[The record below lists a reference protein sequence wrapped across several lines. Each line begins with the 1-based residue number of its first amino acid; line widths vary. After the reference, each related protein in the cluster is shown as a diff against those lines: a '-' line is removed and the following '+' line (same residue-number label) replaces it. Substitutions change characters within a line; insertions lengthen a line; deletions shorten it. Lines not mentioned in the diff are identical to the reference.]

1 MKQGYMLDL
10 VIYETE
16 TEASTNNADH
26 EDANVDY
33 DLVVEES
40 LSTDGFMSKHATADR
55 LNLIQAALLHYR
67 LFVSTNEREGIL
79 NEAARGV
86 QAALT
91 DLMRGAHNG
100 TT

>member
-16 TEASTNNADH
+16 TEASTNDADH

-40 LSTDGFMSKHATADR
+40 LSPDPFLSKHALAGR
-55 LNLIQAALLHYR
+55 LNLIQTAILLYR
-67 LFVSTNEREGIL
+67 LFGSTNERERIL
-79 NEAARGV
+79 NEAAQGV
-86 QAALT
+86 QAALN
-91 DLMRGAHNG
+91 DLMGGGHE
-100 TT
+100 